1 MRPERAS
8 ANLHVAFRD
17 GATSPMLSEAPNIEP
32 EIFQT
37 PRSSQDA
44 QPSDGSDDTDIFHEA
59 STTLSPSSINSPPY
73 WKAHQRS
80 TSNVSADSILPAG
93 AIMLRDN
100 ETNEHN
106 DRNNACWAK
115 SVVISDFTVVNGGPT
130 NIGAF
135 VVWNIKVE
143 TLNVGA
149 SWNALTML
157 PSPSSD

>member
-17 GATSPMLSEAPNIEP
+17 GAASAPNVEP

-44 QPSDGSDDTDIFHEA
+44 QPPGEASDGEDVFHEA
-59 STTLSPSSINSPPY
+59 SANLSPSSINSPPY
-73 WKAHQRS
+73 WTAHQRS
-80 TSNVSADSILPAG
+80 TSNVSVDSILPAG
-93 AIMLRDN
+93 AITLRDN

-115 SVVISDFTVVNGGPT
+115 SVVISDYTIVNGGPT
-130 NIGAF
+130 SIGAF

-143 TLNVGA
+143 TLNVSA
-149 SWNALTML
+149 SQGILDWITSGLG
-157 PSPSSD
+157 